1 MARTTLNI
9 DTPILKELKA
19 LQKKEKRSLGRVAS
33 HLLAEA
39 LARRTRRP
47 VKAEFKWTS
56 RPMRARIDLDDKD
69 KLYAILDDEEQ

>member
-1 MARTTLNI
+1 MARTTLDI

-39 LARRTRRP
+39 LARRTCRHE
-47 VKAEFKWTS
+47 KTEFKWTS
-56 RPMRARIDLDDKD
+56 RAMRARVDLEDKD
-69 KLYAILDDEEQ
+69 KLYTLLDDEKS